1 MCCADSYL
9 LPSFVVVRISAT
21 LLNSLTLNKYSPCFS
36 FPVQFRLP
44 EIRMVHFLIWG
55 FRGLLGLLGDG
66 FELGFGSIV
75 LLSVIL
81 LVIPSIDIMVV
92 HFTLYLSLFIFS
104 LSLSIFLLCEIASVL
119 NKCWFKCCRWSQFM
133 EVKLKFYGVMH
144 LPRIFILNGWSLPV
158 LNRSCFSVFNGQR
171 LSNVFIYSYSFCE
184 LNFVFLLIFCIL
196 WWSFDI
202 LSQTRLIY
210 FLLDCLL

>member
-1 MCCADSYL
+1 MSL
-9 LPSFVVVRISAT
+9 LWWFLIAILFVVVRISAT

-55 FRGLLGLLGDG
+55 FRGLLGLWGDG

-104 LSLSIFLLCEIASVL
+104 LSLSLSFYC
-119 NKCWFKCCRWSQFM
+119 
-133 EVKLKFYGVMH
+133 VKLLLYWISAGSNAADG
-144 LPRIFILNGWSLPV
+144 LNSW
-158 LNRSCFSVFNGQR
+158 R
-171 LSNVFIYSYSFCE
+171 LS
-184 LNFVFLLIFCIL
+184 
-196 WWSFDI
+196 
-202 LSQTRLIY
+202 
-210 FLLDCLL
+210 